1 MIIFFGPAGAGKS
14 VQGQLLAK
22 EMNWNWISSGQ
33 LLRESTDP
41 EIVEIMSSGKLV
53 PLEKFG
59 ELFSDA
65 VKKSKEYS
73 HVILDGFPRK
83 VEQAEWLGEKRDELG
98 RDIKLAIVMDIPK
111 EELVNRMMLRGRA
124 DDTPEAINE
133 RLNIYHAEIDPI
145 LAYLSGHE
153 VPVIHIDGVGT
164 VEAVHERVMSA
175 VTAQKLG

>member
-22 EMNWNWISSGQ
+22 EKNWNWISSGQ

-59 ELFSDA
+59 ELFRDA
-65 VKKSKEYS
+65 VKNSKDYS

-83 VEQAEWLGEKRDELG
+83 VEQAEWLGANRNELG
-98 RDIKLAIVMDIPK
+98 RDINLAIVMDIPK
-111 EELVNRMMLRGRA
+111 EELIKRMMLRGRA

-133 RLNIYHAEIDPI
+133 RLTIYHSEIDPI
-145 LAYLSGHE
+145 LAYLTDHK
-153 VPVIHIDGVGT
+153 VPVVHIDGVGS
-164 VEAVHERVMSA
+164 VDEVHERVMSA
-175 VTAQKLG
+175 VAAQKLD